1 MIVGP
6 YIAPATMSMAIVRV
20 HGRWTWPVLKWILLL
35 TLLNGVSGRNQTQ
48 RNQNCES
55 CIVITRQGAQIS
67 HTLIYHTFYSCI
79 GIITSCTNNGATYS
93 YCEKEKK
100 CFNPKTTPRMEYTA
114 TLWRSPDNKQIV
126 QNTTTLD
133 MTKVVLL
140 KFDMCKALQN
150 CGSLEKERQYGSY
163 HKVLCLSETRCWDE
177 QSITSATWQNQ
188 SPSAKVT
195 IHRKRGLPT
204 CQSGSCN
211 PMELRIKVDTE
222 TTFPHSYSIGM
233 RILNPGLQTS
243 GIVTMGN
250 TFRIHITAQTL
261 PETEVRYVFHS
272 YYRKMKKEIPI
283 PIVVKNMFVHLAE
296 KVAQTLGVQNCYVC
310 GGTNMG
316 KQWPWEAKEINYS
329 IANVTWTTR
338 MEGKWVLSTN
348 LVARLCWSREGET
361 FTENVGHLR
370 CESAYQYNETIRSTK
385 WWSNGL
391 RQQINLTG
399 TKFEKWISQLGT
411 QTTSPWEAPKNMY
424 WLCGTFAYAKLPPK
438 WKGSCALGYIKPSFF
453 LLPIETGN
461 RLGVP
466 VYGDLN
472 SRVKRAL
479 ISTANIKIGDWKD
492 DEWPPSRIIQYY
504 GPATW
509 AEDGMYGYRTP
520 IYLLNRLIRLQAV
533 IELLTNDTAIALNL
547 MAKQNTQM
555 RTAIYQNRLALD
567 YLLAQEGGVCGK
579 FNLTN
584 CCIQIDDQGKAIE
597 EITNRMVKL
606 AHVSVQKW
614 TGAFEE
620 GGWFRS
626 IFGD

>member
-1 MIVGP
+1 M
-6 YIAPATMSMAIVRV
+6 TR
-20 HGRWTWPVLKWILLL
+20 PVEFNSPRLI
-35 TLLNGVSGRNQTQ
+35 SG
-48 RNQNCES
+48 
-55 CIVITRQGAQIS
+55 
-67 HTLIYHTFYSCI
+67 
-79 GIITSCTNNGATYS
+79 
-93 YCEKEKK
+93 
-100 CFNPKTTPRMEYTA
+100 TTPLSR
-114 TLWRSPDNKQIV
+114 
-126 QNTTTLD
+126 
-133 MTKVVLL
+133 
-140 KFDMCKALQN
+140 LQESDKDRIGN
-150 CGSLEKERQYGSY
+150 
-163 HKVLCLSETRCWDE
+163 
-177 QSITSATWQNQ
+177 SI
-188 SPSAKVT
+188 PSFLFYWNA
-195 IHRKRGLPT
+195 
-204 CQSGSCN
+204 
-211 PMELRIKVDTE
+211 
-222 TTFPHSYSIGM
+222 
-233 RILNPGLQTS
+233 ILNPGLQTS
-243 GIVTMGN
+243 GIVTVGN
-250 TFRIHITAQTL
+250 TFRIHITAQPL
-261 PETEVRYVFHS
+261 PETEVRSVFHS
-272 YYRKMKKEIPI
+272 YYREMEKDIPI
-283 PIVVKNMFVHLAE
+283 PIVVKNMFVNLAE
-296 KVAQTLGVQNCYVC
+296 KVAQTLEVKNCYVC

-316 KQWPWEAKEINYS
+316 EQWPWEAKEINYS

-348 LVARLCWSREGET
+348 LVAKLCWSREGKT

-385 WWSNGL
+385 WWTNGL
-391 RQQINLTG
+391 SQQINLTG
-399 TKFEKWISQLGT
+399 TEFEKWISQLGT
-411 QTTSPWEAPKNMY
+411 QTISPWEAPKNIY

-461 RLGVP
+461 CLGVP
-466 VYGDLN
+466 VYKDLN

-479 ISTANIKIGDWKD
+479 IGTANLKIGDWKD

-606 AHVSVQKW
+606 AHVPVQKW

-620 GGWFRS
+620 EGWFRS
-626 IFGD
+626 LFGDWKKILFVIILALGGLLFIPCLIPLIQRLVVSSIKGMTLVTTPTTKKSNTTDLLVMSVKPTTPVVFSNEIDEKLEQMISKFKN